1 MTSDE
6 AITQARAKII
16 WGEPAADVRTFL
28 IENGYSDKEADKAIA
43 GFNSERNNEIRY
55 KGIKQLLLGGL
66 LVFVAGW
73 LIYHRL
79 HEDPLIL
86 PHSTN
91 RDRGGIFAIGLYGA
105 YKLTNGIFTLL
116 CPQTEKGSITEIEDQ

>member
-55 KGIKQLLLGGL
+55 KGINSCCWARCWSLSPDG
-66 LVFVAGW
+66 
-73 LIYHRL
+73 
-79 HEDPLIL
+79 
-86 PHSTN
+86 
-91 RDRGGIFAIGLYGA
+91 
-105 YKLTNGIFTLL
+105 
-116 CPQTEKGSITEIEDQ
+116 